1 MYFWNNK
8 FLIIKNYGEIKME
21 FFLVLM
27 TAIILKMEG
36 LPFSSEL
43 FILSYLLGSVY
54 CIYKISIE
62 LKLKFSYY

>member
-1 MYFWNNK
+1 
-8 FLIIKNYGEIKME
+8 ME
-21 FFLVLM
+21 KLKWSFFLVLM